1 MVGGIGSRTKQVI
14 GHLAV
19 LLAYAVI
26 IGLFLGGVLTPVDNA
41 LRDLRFSA
49 QPRAASG
56 DIIFVDIDSKSLG
69 SVGVWPW
76 PRHIHADLL
85 NALMA
90 LDAGDVVFDV
100 DFSVPSTP
108 GEDAAFAT
116 ALQNAGGYAH
126 LAAFQQQSG
135 RGANGYNLPLPS
147 FRAFADPVAVN
158 VQLDA
163 DGLVRTYPFALAI
176 GGEAVASVASLFAD
190 AKGPVGGGFNIDYSI
205 DPRTI
210 DRISAA
216 DVLAGKVD
224 PKRVAG
230 KKVII
235 GASAVELRDFFIVP
249 RFGAIPGALLQAV
262 ASETLKQ
269 GRALQPASSLPVAIM
284 VGLMGLL
291 ALFGRRRLPVASA
304 LFAALII
311 SAAAETAALWLQLDR
326 ALLVDTAAVHV
337 ASIGLVLSVFATELI
352 RRGEQRLNATRERDA
367 VRRILDRVV
376 TDNFD
381 GVVIANAEDRIVAAS
396 QFAGTLLERSLDGM
410 SLDVLPDKFAML
422 LRAALDGRGEHGELT
437 LQLGESDRVLEYV
450 VTHSSVEL
458 GSGQSPVACLTF
470 RDITD
475 RRKAEDK
482 LRYLGTH
489 DPMTG
494 ALSRLRLVELI
505 ESAFTGGRDVG
516 LVLVDLRR
524 FRIINDTLGHRQGD
538 MLLKQVVSRL
548 RSMGP
553 DAVAR
558 LGGDSFALLVP
569 DMPDDKLRGF
579 CETVA
584 QWLAFPYQ
592 LADRHQ
598 AIIAASAG
606 ATTSAVS
613 GRDAELLLSHADMAL
628 SVAKLG
634 SGKGVALFTPDMDA
648 RLKSRQEMDA
658 ALRLALVQ
666 REFHLFYQ
674 PQVELAA
681 GELAGAEALA
691 RWTHPTLGP
700 ISPAQFI
707 PAAEETGL
715 IVELGR
721 WALNA
726 ACTEAA
732 NWPAELKIAVNV
744 SPVQFELSN
753 LVTDIK
759 DALARTGLDPWRLE
773 IEITEGIFVKD
784 FEATTAKLRAI
795 RQLGVGIA
803 IDDFGTGYSSLSY
816 LGQLPVDKIK
826 IDQSFV
832 RRLPADTEAA
842 AIIRAVIGLGE
853 SLGKRIIAEG
863 IETADQA
870 WMLQMMG
877 CRLGQ
882 GYHFGRPMSA
892 ADFAERLVGPKSLA
906 MSA

>member
-1 MVGGIGSRTKQVI
+1 MTGGIGDRGMRI
-14 GHLAV
+14 FGHLAV
-19 LLAYAVI
+19 VLAYGLI
-26 IGLFLGGVLTPVDNA
+26 IALFLLGALTPIDNGI
-41 LRDLRFSA
+41 RDLRFAA

-56 DIIFVDIDSKSLG
+56 DFVFVDIDSKSLD

-76 PRHIHADLL
+76 PRHVHADLL

-100 DFSVPSTP
+100 DFSVPSTDS
-108 GEDAAFAT
+108 EDAAFAT

-126 LAAFQQQSG
+126 LAAFQQQ
-135 RGANGYNLPLPS
+135 NGHGENAYNLPLAR
-147 FRAFADPVAVN
+147 FRAYADPVAVN
-158 VQLDA
+158 VRLDS
-163 DGLVRTYPFALAI
+163 DGLVRTYPFALPI

-190 AKGPVGGGFNIDYSI
+190 ARGPVGGGFNIDYAI

-224 PKRVAG
+224 GKRIAG
-230 KKVII
+230 KKIII
-235 GASAVELRDFFIVP
+235 GASAVELRDFFVVP
-249 RFGAIPGALLQAV
+249 RFGAIPGALLQAL

-269 GRALQPASSLPVAIM
+269 GRALQPANPLPVAVI
-284 VGLMGLL
+284 VGLVGLL
-291 ALFGRRRLPVASA
+291 ALFGRRQLPVASA
-304 LFAALII
+304 LFTAIVI

-326 ALLVDTAAVHV
+326 ELLVDTSAVHV
-337 ASIGLVLSVFATELI
+337 AAASLVLSVFVSELV

-376 TDNFD
+376 SDNFD
-381 GVVIANAEDRIVAAS
+381 GVVIANAEGRIVAAS
-396 QFAGTLLERSLDGM
+396 QFAGTLLERSLDGA
-410 SLDVLPDKFAML
+410 SLDVLPDKFAVL
-422 LRAALDGRGEHGELT
+422 LRAALDDKGEQGELT

-475 RRKAEDK
+475 RRKAEDR
-482 LRYLGTH
+482 LRYLGAH

-494 ALSRLRLVELI
+494 ALSRARLVEMI
-505 ESAFTGGRDVG
+505 ETAFAAGRDVG

-569 DMPDDKLRGF
+569 DTPDDKLRGF

-592 LADRHQ
+592 LADKHQ

-606 ATTSAVS
+606 ATTSALS

-628 SVAKLG
+628 SAAKIR
-634 SGKGVALFTPDMDA
+634 SGNGVALFTPDMDE

-658 ALRLALVQ
+658 ALRHALVQ

-674 PQVELAA
+674 PQIELAT

-726 ACTEAA
+726 ACAEAA

-753 LVTDIK
+753 LVGDIK
-759 DALARTGLDPWRLE
+759 DALARTGLDAWRLE
-773 IEITEGIFVKD
+773 VEITEGIFVKD
-784 FEATTAKLRAI
+784 FEATTAKLREI

-803 IDDFGTGYSSLSY
+803 LDDFGTGYSSLSY
-816 LGQLPVDKIK
+816 LGQLPVDKLK
-826 IDQSFV
+826 IDQSFTK
-832 RRLPADTEAA
+832 RLPADTEAA

-892 ADFAERLVGPKSLA
+892 ADFAERLAGSDSLA